1 MSRANYGDIFCALL
15 LLTMPACL
23 SVCLSLTHS
32 LSPLAPNFSFLCEEE
47 EAEEEEEE
55 ERLLGPNEPAK
66 TKRRRRRRVGTG
78 RGGEGQTNTE
88 LPDRCEIGRP
98 FG

>member
-1 MSRANYGDIFCALL
+1 
-15 LLTMPACL
+15 MPACL

-55 ERLLGPNEPAK
+55 EEERLLGPNEPAK

-78 RGGEGQTNTE
+78 RGERAKQTLNCQTDAK
-88 LPDRCEIGRP
+88 LAAHLGSIL
-98 FG
+98 